1 MSKLVLMSKMISP
14 YNSIFPGNT
23 KNVLFNYTRIPLGD
37 VSNSYVALIHSHNGT
52 HLDVPFHFFEDG
64 KKLTDYS
71 VRELIFTR
79 VKIVEVEG
87 VQNNYLNIDDL
98 QLTLLEKETE
108 VLIIKVHYCSNVGK
122 NEGKTVKNV
131 GLSAEAAQFIRDKT
145 KLKLIGTDS
154 ISISHPENPKEGM
167 QAHRI
172 LLSTNV
178 KSEPVLIL
186 EDMEVPIDIKEIERL
201 FICPLWGLFP
211 DGGPCSVIAELP

>member
-1 MSKLVLMSKMISP
+1 MSKLVLLSKMISP
-14 YNSIFPGNT
+14 YNSIFPGNP
-23 KNVLFNYTRIPLGD
+23 KNVLLNYTRIPLGD
-37 VSNSYVALIHSHNGT
+37 VSNNYVALIHSHNGT

-71 VRELIFTR
+71 VRDLIFTR

-108 VLIIKVHYCSNVGK
+108 ALIIKIHYCSNIGK
-122 NEGKTVKNV
+122 SEEKTVKNV

-154 ISISHPENPKEGM
+154 ISISHPENPKEGV
-167 QAHRI
+167 QAHHI
-172 LLSTNV
+172 LLSSNV

-186 EDMEVPIDIKEIERL
+186 EDMEIPIDIKEVERL

-211 DGGPCSVIAELP
+211 DGGPCSVIAEVP

>member
-14 YNSIFPGNT
+14 YNTIFPGNP
-23 KNVLFNYTRIPLGD
+23 KNVLFNYSRIPLGD
-37 VSNSYVALIHSHNGT
+37 VSNNYVALIHSHNGT

-71 VRELIFTR
+71 IRELTFTR
-79 VKIVEVEG
+79 VKIVQVEA
-87 VQNNYLNIDDL
+87 VQYDYLNPIDL
-98 QLTLLEKETE
+98 HLTLLEKETE
-108 VLIIKVHYCSNVGK
+108 ALIIKVHYCSNIGK
-122 NEGKTVKNV
+122 SEEKTAKNV
-131 GLSAEAAQFIRDKT
+131 GLSAEAAQFIRNKT

-154 ISISHPENPKEGM
+154 ISISHPENPKEGV

-172 LLSTNV
+172 LLSSNV

-186 EDMEVPIDIKEIERL
+186 EDMEIPIDIKEVERL

-211 DGGPCSVIAELP
+211 DGGPCSVIAEVP